1 MTPYAALKIIEGY
14 RERLYD
20 QRDTATIAAYQ
31 GEYLARVKQ
40 MPRIEELLVDRKGR
54 ELREQSPIEIAM
66 NIKAWLHSSGHTI
79 KVVPKEEMN

>member
-40 MPRIEELLVDRKGR
+40 MPSIEELLVDRKNKGR
-54 ELREQSPIEIAM
+54 REQSPLEISM
-66 NIKAWLHSSGHTI
+66 NIKAWLHSSGHRI
-79 KVVPKEEMN
+79 VVVPKEEVN